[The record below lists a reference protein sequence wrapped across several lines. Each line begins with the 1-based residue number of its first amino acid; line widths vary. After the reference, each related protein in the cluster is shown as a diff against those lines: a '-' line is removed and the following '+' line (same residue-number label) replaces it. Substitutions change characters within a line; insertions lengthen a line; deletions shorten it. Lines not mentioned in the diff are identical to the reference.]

1 MGRDVVRE
9 SARAGRL
16 VVWEES
22 ARDGAQAKTL
32 MPAAVRVRLAREQG
46 RVFGADGP
54 RHVVFAA
61 GFPAVCAEEFEAV
74 RRVAVEAEGAVSV
87 AAVCRGRAADVRQA
101 VAAVRRAEHA
111 RVMVVVPASEA
122 MASTMAHRTA
132 REALEAAVALIGEA
146 RAVDDRVAVD
156 LCLADA
162 SRADHG
168 LMAAAAGAFTGA
180 GAGVVVLADTVGLQL
195 PSDTAEMFAEVAAGA
210 GPGTVLASHLHNDLG
225 LGLANTLEAL
235 RAGVRVA
242 ATSWLGIAERS
253 GMAATEQLLL
263 LLAEDGARAARLLGP
278 DADRLWWTAPDL
290 TALPRLAGL
299 VSEATGVPLG
309 VTTPVVGTGVG
320 SISTGT
326 PFVHPRLF
334 QPYDPQAV
342 LGTAPRVVLTQ
353 LASARVVRAIA
364 SRLGHDLEHDPDGER
379 TAAALA
385 WVKSRAFRT
394 GRAVVEDAAFAA
406 FLDGAP
412 DADLGTVDADGA
424 RTALGEGAAVLPNP
438 APLTFVVA
446 GTDPRAVNTAKGR
459 PADQAVALWA
469 HDPGVL
475 AELDTVL
482 GLGAGLAALARRLL
496 TEELVTLLLPLRPDA
511 DPPAWLAPATR
522 DGWTLLFGA
531 RWSPLLPVLAG
542 HPVLYVSSANRT
554 GRAPA
559 ATAAEAEALGVPV
572 LGPGSLPGT
581 GVGGAAA
588 RAATTTLR
596 LHPDGRLDLHRAGA
610 QDRAYG
616 GGAGYLEHL
625 RAVYGPGPG
634 PGLLRGGGEEE
645 VA

>member
-32 MPAAVRVRLAREQG
+32 MPAAVRARLAREQG
-46 RVFGADGP
+46 RVFGEDGP

-101 VAAVRRAEHA
+101 VAAVRGSAHA

-122 MASTMAHRTA
+122 MASTMTHRTA
-132 REALEAAVALIGEA
+132 REALDAAVALIGEA

-168 LMAAAAGAFTGA
+168 LMADAAADFTAA

-195 PSDTAEMFAEVAAGA
+195 PSDAADMFTRVRAGA
-210 GPGTVLASHLHNDLG
+210 GHDTVLASHLHNDLG

-263 LLAEDGARAARLLGP
+263 LLAQDGDRAARLLGP
-278 DADRLWWTAPDL
+278 DAERLWWTAPDL
-290 TALPRLAGL
+290 TALPRLAAL
-299 VSEATGVPLG
+299 VSGATGVPLG

-320 SISTGT
+320 TISTGT
-326 PFVHPRLF
+326 PFVHPELF

-353 LASARVVRAIA
+353 LASARVVRAVA
-364 SRLGHDLEHDPDGER
+364 ARLGHDLDHDEER

-385 WVKSRAFRT
+385 WVKARAFRT

-406 FLDGAP
+406 FLDGAS
-412 DADLGTVDADGA
+412 DADLGTVDADAA
-424 RTALGEGAAVLPNP
+424 RAALREGAVALPNP

-446 GTDPRAVNTAKGR
+446 GADPRAVNTAKGR

-482 GLGAGLAALARRLL
+482 GLEPGLAAVARRLL
-496 TEELVTLLLPLRPDA
+496 VEERVTLLLPLRPDA
-511 DPPAWLAPATR
+511 APPAWLAPATR

-531 RWSPLLPVLAG
+531 RWAPLLPVLAD

-559 ATAAEAEALGVPV
+559 ATAAGAAELGVPV
-572 LGPGSLPGT
+572 LGPGSLPGAT
-581 GVGGAAA
+581 GAGSGTGNAA

-610 QDRAYG
+610 QDRAH
-616 GGAGYLEHL
+616 GGAGYLEHV
-625 RAVYGPGPG
+625 RAVYGLPG
-634 PGLLRGGGEEE
+634 
-645 VA
+645 